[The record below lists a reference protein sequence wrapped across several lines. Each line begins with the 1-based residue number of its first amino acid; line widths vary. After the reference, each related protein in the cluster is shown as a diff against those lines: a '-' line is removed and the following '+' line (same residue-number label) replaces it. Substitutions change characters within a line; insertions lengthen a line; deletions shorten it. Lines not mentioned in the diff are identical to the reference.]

1 MNMKKFYAFLL
12 AFGILFWSCEDD
24 DFVVPDIPD
33 PDPITY
39 TSGSANF
46 SNYVSVGNSLTA
58 GLSDAALF
66 IDGQTASYPNMLAG
80 NFALAG
86 GGNFTIPFMADNL
99 GGLTLGGM
107 PISGNRLF
115 LDFSSGSPT
124 PTPVAGQGM
133 TEVSNVLTGPFNN
146 MGVPSAKSY
155 HLLAP
160 GYGNVAGV
168 SMGLANP
175 FFARMASS
183 PDATI
188 LGDAAAQ
195 QPTFF
200 TLWIGANDV
209 LGFAT
214 SGGSGVD
221 QLGNLDPST
230 YGGADISDPNVV
242 AGSIDAVLATLTAGG
257 ADGAI
262 ANIPDVTTIPYFNVV
277 PYNPLDP
284 SNPDFGPQIPLLNT
298 IFGSLNQIFTALG
311 ATERLIVFSETE
323 ASPVVLVDEDL
334 VDLSATITGA
344 LLADLPTF
352 EAFIA
357 QFGLPPQAAPLVAGL
372 LGTTYGQ
379 ARQATPDDLIVFPS
393 VTVIGTVNTDAA
405 TDLVLQ
411 GLSPELAGQF
421 SVEGVSLPLT
431 DNWVMT
437 PEEQEASNNAVT
449 AYNQSIAA
457 LAAAYDLALVDA
469 NGFLDSVID
478 TGVPLSDGSTVTG
491 VFATGGGFSLD
502 GVHPSPRGYAL
513 LANLF
518 VEAINAKYG
527 SNLPGVDPLDYT
539 GLYVN

>member
-1 MNMKKFYAFLL
+1 MKKFYAFLL

-66 IDGQTASYPNMLAG
+66 VDGQTASYPNMLAG

-188 LGDAAAQ
+188 LGDEEAQ
-195 QPTFF
+195 HQMCGP
-200 TLWIGANDV
+200 IGGQSAFSSREV
-209 LGFAT
+209 RYL
-214 SGGSGVD
+214 
-221 QLGNLDPST
+221 ST
-230 YGGADISDPNVV
+230 VGAVV
-242 AGSIDAVLATLTAGG
+242 AGRYG
-257 ADGAI
+257 APVD
-262 ANIPDVTTIPYFNVV
+262 YR
-277 PYNPLDP
+277 
-284 SNPDFGPQIPLLNT
+284 
-298 IFGSLNQIFTALG
+298 
-311 ATERLIVFSETE
+311 RLV
-323 ASPVVLVDEDL
+323 
-334 VDLSATITGA
+334 G
-344 LLADLPTF
+344 
-352 EAFIA
+352 
-357 QFGLPPQAAPLVAGL
+357 
-372 LGTTYGQ
+372 
-379 ARQATPDDLIVFPS
+379 R
-393 VTVIGTVNTDAA
+393 
-405 TDLVLQ
+405 
-411 GLSPELAGQF
+411 
-421 SVEGVSLPLT
+421 
-431 DNWVMT
+431 
-437 PEEQEASNNAVT
+437 
-449 AYNQSIAA
+449 
-457 LAAAYDLALVDA
+457 
-469 NGFLDSVID
+469 
-478 TGVPLSDGSTVTG
+478 
-491 VFATGGGFSLD
+491 
-502 GVHPSPRGYAL
+502 
-513 LANLF
+513 
-518 VEAINAKYG
+518 
-527 SNLPGVDPLDYT
+527 
-539 GLYVN
+539 

>member
-12 AFGILFWSCEDD
+12 AFGVLFWSCEDD
-24 DFVVPDIPD
+24 DFVIPDTPD
-33 PDPITY
+33 PDPINY

-46 SNYVSVGNSLTA
+46 SNYVAVGNSLTA

-80 NFALAG
+80 NFALVG

-200 TLWIGANDV
+200 SLWIGANDV
-209 LGFAT
+209 LGYAT
-214 SGGSGVD
+214 QGGAGVD
-221 QLGNLDPST
+221 QTGNLDPST
-230 YGGADISDPNVV
+230 YGGSDISDPNVV

-257 ADGAI
+257 ANGVI
-262 ANIPDVTTIPYFNVV
+262 ANIPDVTTIPYFKVV

-298 IFGSLNQIFTALG
+298 IFGSLNQIFSAIG
-311 ATERLIVFSETE
+311 ATERLIVFSDSE

-334 VDLSATITGA
+334 ADLSATITGA

-379 ARQATPDDLIVFPS
+379 ARQANADDLIVFPS
-393 VTVIGTVNTDAA
+393 ANVIGTVNTDAA
-405 TDLVLQ
+405 TNLVLQ

-421 SVEGVSLPLT
+421 SVEGVSLPLS
-431 DNWVMT
+431 DRWVLT
-437 PEEQEASNNAVT
+437 PQEQEVASNAVT

-469 NGFLDSVID
+469 NGFLASVID

-491 VFATGGGFSLD
+491 DFAVGGGFSLD

-518 VEAINAKYG
+518 VDAINAKYG